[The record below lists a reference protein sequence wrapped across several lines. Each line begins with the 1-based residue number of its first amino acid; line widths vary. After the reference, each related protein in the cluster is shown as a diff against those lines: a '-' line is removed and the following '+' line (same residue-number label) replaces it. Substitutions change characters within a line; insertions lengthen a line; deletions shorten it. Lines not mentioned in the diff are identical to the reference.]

1 MTPIRILLAED
12 HALVRAGF
20 RSLLH
25 SFSGVEVVGEANDGR
40 EALRLIEVLRPNI
53 VLMDI
58 MMPGLNG
65 LEATARVSK
74 EFPTVRVI
82 ILSMNAAEEYVLQA
96 MRAGASG
103 YLLKDGSITELE
115 QAIRAVARGEKF
127 LSSAVSK
134 YVIAG
139 YVQRSLGGSPGA
151 HASGSDIGADA
162 GGPAHSGS
170 PPGSEKLTPR
180 QREILQLIAEG
191 NTTKEIAKKLEIS
204 VKTVETHRTQLMERL
219 DIHDIAGLVRYS
231 IRVGLVEVGK

>member
-1 MTPIRILLAED
+1 MTPIRIVLAED

-20 RSLLH
+20 RSLLQ

-40 EALRLIEVLRPNI
+40 EALRIIETLRPQV

-74 EFPTVRVI
+74 EFPGVRVI
-82 ILSMNAAEEYVLQA
+82 VLSMNAAEEYVLQA

-103 YLLKDGSITELE
+103 YLLKDGSIGELE
-115 QAIRAVARGEKF
+115 QAVRAVARGEKF

-134 YVIAG
+134 HVIAG
-139 YVQRSLGGSPGA
+139 YVQRTWETSPSSDAPGSLGSM
-151 HASGSDIGADA
+151 D
-162 GGPAHSGS
+162 
-170 PPGSEKLTPR
+170 KLTPR

-204 VKTVETHRTQLMERL
+204 VKTVESHRMQLMERL

-231 IRVGLVEVGK
+231 IRVGLVEAGK

>member
-82 ILSMNAAEEYVLQA
+82 ILSMNAAEEYVLHA

-115 QAIRAVARGEKF
+115 EAIRAVARGEKF

-139 YVQRSLGGSPGA
+139 YVQRTSEQSAGA
-151 HASGSDIGADA
+151 NA

-170 PPGSEKLTPR
+170 PLTMEKLTPR

>member
-1 MTPIRILLAED
+1 MTPIRIVLAED

-20 RSLLH
+20 RSLLQ

-40 EALRLIEVLRPNI
+40 EALRLIETLRPNV

-74 EFPTVRVI
+74 EFPGVRVI
-82 ILSMNAAEEYVLQA
+82 VLSMNAAEEYVLQA

-103 YLLKDGSITELE
+103 YLLKDGSIAELE
-115 QAIRAVARGEKF
+115 QAVRAVARGEKF

-134 YVIAG
+134 HVIAG
-139 YVQRSLGGSPGA
+139 YVQRTSET
-151 HASGSDIGADA
+151 
-162 GGPAHSGS
+162 
-170 PPGSEKLTPR
+170 PPGTDAPGSFGSIDKLTPR

-204 VKTVETHRTQLMERL
+204 VKTVESHRMQLMERL